1 MSVVASAAEIR
12 LKSVLVPT
20 DFSAT
25 SQKALRH
32 AVAIARHYGAKVYL
46 AHVVSSLT
54 TTVAGRG
61 AMNVAVEAARRDAR
75 QLENQLLESGA
86 LKGLR
91 YEVIVRQGDVW
102 GELDKLIGQEEVDL
116 LVIGTRGRRGVRKLL
131 LGSVAERIF
140 HRAACPV
147 LTVGPSAYQESRVD
161 TVLPDTTYLF
171 PTDFDEA
178 SLCALPHAI
187 SFANHVPAKL
197 VLLHVVRTRRV
208 PDSFLSTATLRQL
221 QELTLGIR
229 LKVGPEFV
237 VEFGPAGPVSEKI
250 LQTAAKL
257 KVDLIIMGSRRFT
270 YPTAASHRPWA
281 TAYEVVCG
289 AECPVVTIR
298 T

>member
-1 MSVVASAAEIR
+1 VSVVTSAAEIR

-32 AVAIARHYGAKVYL
+32 AVAIARHYGAKVCL

-54 TTVAGRG
+54 ISVAGRG
-61 AMNVAVEAARRDAR
+61 ALKTAIEAARRDAR
-75 QLENQLLESGA
+75 QLENELLERGA
-86 LKGLR
+86 LKDLR

-102 GELDKLIGQEEVDL
+102 EELDKLIRQEEVDL
-116 LVIGTRGRRGVRKLL
+116 LVLGTRGRRGVRKLL
-131 LGSVAERIF
+131 LGSVAEQIY
-140 HRAACPV
+140 HCATCPV

-161 TVLPDTTYLF
+161 NVLPHPTYLF

-178 SLCALPHAI
+178 SLCALPLAI

-197 VLLHVVRTRRV
+197 ALLHVVRTRRV
-208 PDSFLSTATLRQL
+208 ADSFLSTATLQQL
-221 QELTLGIR
+221 QELTLGIG
-229 LKVGPEFV
+229 LKVQPEFV
-237 VEFGPAGPVSEKI
+237 AEFGPAGPVSEKI

-270 YPTAASHRPWA
+270 HPTAASHRPWA

-289 AECPVVTIR
+289 AGCPVVTIR
-298 T
+298 I